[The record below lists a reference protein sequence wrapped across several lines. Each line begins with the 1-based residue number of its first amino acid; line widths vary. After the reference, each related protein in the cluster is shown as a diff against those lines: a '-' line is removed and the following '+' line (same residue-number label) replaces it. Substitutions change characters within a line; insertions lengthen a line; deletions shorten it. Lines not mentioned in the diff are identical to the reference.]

1 MCKKYENKFGTLFLY
16 VTAEIL
22 TQKWDTRQ
30 EKKVPKPGDLRL
42 SNGAMQLN
50 GTVLYADLDASTNLV
65 DSHRP
70 GFAAKIYKAYLSC
83 AARIIKDEKGDITA
97 YDGDRIMAVYAEDEK
112 DTRAARSALK
122 INYTVTE
129 IINPV
134 LKRFHPDKDYRVRQ
148 VVGIDT
154 SNLFVASIGIRGAN
168 DLVWVGRAANYA
180 AKLCSLPPEYP
191 SRITEAVYSKL
202 NDSEKYSND
211 GRSMWEPTTWNDMK
225 IYRSTWRWEI

>member
-1 MCKKYENKFGTLFLY
+1 MSLGEDLTKTVE
-16 VTAEIL
+16 EIL
-22 TQKWDTRQ
+22 TQKWDIRKQ
-30 EKKVPKPGDLRL
+30 RKVPEPGDLRL
-42 SNGAMQLN
+42 SNGATQVN
-50 GTVLYADLDASTNLV
+50 RTVLYADLDASTNLV
-65 DSHRP
+65 DSYPP

-122 INYTVTE
+122 INYAVIE
-129 IINPV
+129 IINPI
-134 LKRFHPDKDYRVRQ
+134 LKKCYPKTNYVIRQ

-202 NDSEKYSND
+202 NDSAKYSND
-211 GRSMWEPTTWNDMK
+211 GKPMWKSTTWNSTK